1 MDHTK
6 SLKHEHRLHNIVVP
20 EFRYI
25 RASRVVSRGRDFNT
39 LPNRTF
45 VAQNVCCLSLLR
57 EIVRLSQ
64 LDRGRAIALILQG
77 RSQRDVAQKFGVYE
91 STISRLVQ
99 RLRATGRSTDRPKS
113 GHPRVTTQRQDRRI
127 RLLHLRNR
135 LRTAKETAREV
146 IGTHGRRVCPRT
158 VRNRLREFDLRSR
171 RPYVGPNL
179 TPRRRQRRMQWLRAH
194 TPNRFRLAD
203 WRRVMFSDESRFS
216 LQRSDRR
223 QRVYRRLGERYS
235 DACVREVDRFG
246 GGGSVM
252 VWGGISHGLKT
263 PLVVIQ
269 GNLTVVRYRDQVLMP
284 QVLPLVNAHNLTF
297 QHDNARPH
305 VARVCLDFLNQNNV
319 QVLDWPPYSPDLN
332 TIEHLWDA
340 LERRV
345 RKRVNVPNN
354 VAQLQLALIQE
365 WNNIPQRT
373 IDNLVGSMVRRVR
386 AATAARGGHT
396 LYWNPSFNNVGCL
409 CLMQTSSAIRH

>member
-1 MDHTK
+1 MTRPGI
-6 SLKHEHRLHNIVVP
+6 EP
-20 EFRYI
+20 
-25 RASRVVSRGRDFNT
+25 ATSR
-39 LPNRTF
+39 
-45 VAQNVCCLSLLR
+45 
-57 EIVRLSQ
+57 SQ
-64 LDRGRAIALILQG
+64 SG
-77 RSQRDVAQKFGVYE
+77 RS
-91 STISRLVQ
+91 
-99 RLRATGRSTDRPKS
+99 ATEPLCRYLINK
-113 GHPRVTTQRQDRRI
+113 
-127 RLLHLRNR
+127 
-135 LRTAKETAREV
+135 LRTATETAREV

-158 VRNRLREFDLRSR
+158 VRNRLREFDLRPR

-194 TPNRFRLAD
+194 APNRFRLAD

-235 DACVREVDRFG
+235 NACVREVDRNG
-246 GGGSVM
+246 GRGGSVM
-252 VWGGISHGLKT
+252 VWGGISHGVKT

-269 GNLTVVRYRDQVLMP
+269 GNITAVRYRDQVLMP
-284 QVLPLVNAHNLTF
+284 HVLPLVNAHNLTF

-305 VARVCLDFLNQNNV
+305 VARVCRDFLNQNNV
-319 QVLDWPPYSPDLN
+319 QVLDWFPYSPDLN
-332 TIEHLWDA
+332 PIEHLWDA
-340 LERRV
+340 LDRRV

-373 IDNLVGSMVRRVR
+373 IDNLVGSMVGRVR

-396 LYWNPSFNNVGCL
+396 RY
-409 CLMQTSSAIRH
+409 